1 MKKYRFES
9 LGIEVTDPI
18 IKNVFASYTIGMDSV
33 ILIVELK
40 SKDISFNVALDE
52 MPNTND
58 WGDSEVMD
66 FALQQLEKFKV

>member
-18 IKNVFASYTIGMDSV
+18 IENVFASYTIGMDSV

-40 SKDISFNVALDE
+40 TKDISFNVALDE

-58 WGDSEVMD
+58 WGDDEVMD
-66 FALQQLEKFKV
+66 FALQQLEKYKI

>member
-52 MPNTND
+52 MPNTNY
-58 WGDSEVMD
+58 WGDDEVMD
-66 FALQQLEKFKV
+66 FALQQLEKYKI

>member
-18 IKNVFASYTIGMDSV
+18 IENVFASYTIGMDSV

-52 MPNTND
+52 MPNTNY
-58 WGDSEVMD
+58 WGDDEVMD
-66 FALQQLEKFKV
+66 FALQQLEKYKV